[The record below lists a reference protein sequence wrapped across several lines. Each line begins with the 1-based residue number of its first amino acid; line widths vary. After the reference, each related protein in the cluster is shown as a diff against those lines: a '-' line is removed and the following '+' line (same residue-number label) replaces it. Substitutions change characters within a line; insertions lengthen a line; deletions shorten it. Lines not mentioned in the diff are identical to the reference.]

1 MNRDQKFA
9 FQIAL
14 KTIQTFIENPT
25 NYEPLWMIASG
36 TAGLL
41 SQLIPRSEAQ

>member
-1 MNRDQKFA
+1 MNRDQQFV

-25 NYEPLWMIASG
+25 NYEPLRMIVSG
-36 TAGLL
+36 TGLGFIN
-41 SQLIPRSEAQ
+41 SIQSGC